1 MTEKLTNNVF
11 IQTFSWNNPLTL
23 SQRNSQKVTAN
34 SMQGKRISTQ
44 VSMHKAPIP
53 FAKNS
58 KTGLFRKPP
67 IVSVGRVSLNKFN
80 RINTQLRA

>member
-11 IQTFSWNNPLTL
+11 IQNFTWNNPVTL
-23 SQRNSQKVTAN
+23 SSQRNSQKVTAN

-53 FAKNS
+53 FA
-58 KTGLFRKPP
+58 
-67 IVSVGRVSLNKFN
+67 
-80 RINTQLRA
+80 